1 MVRSKFL
8 SLKSKMGTAIKPL
21 SYYVPL
27 SVPSSTKQSFTYLIL
42 IAEELTY
49 MINIFRIVTLN
60 KSGTKRD

>member
-1 MVRSKFL
+1 
-8 SLKSKMGTAIKPL
+8 MGTAIKPL

-42 IAEELTY
+42 VAEELTY

-60 KSGTKRD
+60 TSGTKRD